1 MMLSGVGPMPG
12 KPAGFK
18 AVDTLS
24 RHLEELCRPGAW
36 ERRTKDGDKALLEYI
51 EAEARDLS
59 AEAFSRFIADVY
71 QRIGSMLFKGNDI
84 TRRMGGVLAIDELTD
99 VKLSGDDA
107 AKTSRLAS
115 LLSRVLE
122 DSEDPGLSEAA
133 AHTLGHL
140 VRSGGAMTSDIV
152 EKEIRR
158 ALAWCDP
165 RSEPSECRR
174 LTALLVLHEAAEA
187 APAVFNVHV
196 KAFIDAVW
204 FPLRDPKQ
212 HIREAAVRALKACLC
227 LVEKRE
233 TRYRVQ
239 WYYKL
244 FEQTMRG
251 MKRDHRTGALPSA
264 ESIHGSLLAL
274 AELLGHTGEFMLAR
288 YKEVVEN
295 VFRYKDSKEKQ
306 IRRAVIHLLPRMAA
320 FSPER
325 FASEYLARAIAY
337 MLTVLK
343 NPPERGAAFAALAD
357 MAAGLAK
364 VNCAA
369 GFEGC
374 LQPIYAAIREALSV
388 PPAARAAARP
398 RPAACPEA
406 LQALQCVGMLA
417 VALGP
422 LWRPYA
428 AALVEAC
435 VLTGISDTLVQA
447 LTQARMGGGGAVGA
461 RGRR

>member
-406 LQALQCVGMLA
+406 LQCVGMLA